1 MAETPLFTFVH
12 CADLH
17 LDSPFV
23 GLHALAPEISGVLRE
38 ATFKA
43 FNNVVD
49 LAIRQE
55 AKILIVA
62 GDVYD
67 GTDRSLRAQ
76 LHFRDALRRAVDA
89 GIQCCV
95 AHGNHDP
102 LSGWEAGLKMPAA
115 VHRFSGEE
123 VERVSVRAG
132 GETVAHVYGLSFP
145 VREVRENLAG
155 RFRRDADGP
164 FAIGVLHCNVGGNPQ
179 HDNYAPCTIEDL
191 VACGMDYWALGHVH
205 TRQVLRESLPCIV
218 YPGNTQ
224 GRSLRE
230 EGARGCY
237 LVRVDTAG
245 GVRQEFVPTD
255 VVRWYVDEVDISG
268 LNTMDDLLQALAATV
283 DQARA
288 RADGR
293 GAIMRVRVTGRG
305 DLHGT
310 LKRVEPDRDLARPL
324 REGEGGRE
332 DFVWVESVEVAT
344 RPALDLD
351 QRRQVE
357 DFTGDFLRAAERL
370 RTAGDPG
377 DALRE
382 VLAKRPEQRLIANE
396 LSRLSDADLLDL
408 LSESEILGLDYLLRD
423 EA

>member
-1 MAETPLFTFVH
+1 MPENPLFTFVH

-17 LDSPFV
+17 LDSPFL

-38 ATFKA
+38 ATFNA

-49 LAIRQE
+49 LAILQK
-55 AKILIVA
+55 AKVLIVA
-62 GDVYD
+62 GDIYD
-67 GTDRSLRAQ
+67 GADRSLRAQ

-102 LSGWEAGLKMPAA
+102 LSGWEAGLKMPTA
-115 VHRFSGEE
+115 VHRFSGGE
-123 VERVSVRAG
+123 VERVTVRAG
-132 GETVAHVYGLSFP
+132 GETVAHVYGLSYPF
-145 VREVRENLAG
+145 REVRENLAG
-155 RFRRDADGP
+155 RFRRDADSP
-164 FAIGVLHCNVGGNPQ
+164 FAIGVLHCNVGGNSQ

-205 TRQVLRESLPCIV
+205 TRQVLRESRPCIV

-230 EGARGCY
+230 AGERGCY
-237 LVRVDTAG
+237 VVQVDSAG
-245 GVRQEFVPTD
+245 GVRPEFVPTD
-255 VVRWYVDEVDISG
+255 MVRWYLDEADIAG
-268 LNTMDDLLQALAATV
+268 LKTMDDLLQSLAGTV
-283 DQARA
+283 DRTRA

-293 GAIMRVRVTGRG
+293 GAILRVRITGRG
-305 DLHGT
+305 DLHGM
-310 LKRVEPDRDLARPL
+310 LKRVEPDRDLAQPL
-324 REGEGGRE
+324 HEGEGGRE

-344 RPALDLD
+344 RPVLDLD

-357 DFTGDFLRAAERL
+357 DFTGDFLRAAEGL
-370 RTAGDPG
+370 RTANDPG
-377 DALRE
+377 AALRE

-396 LSRLSDADLLDL
+396 LSRLSDEDLLDL

>member
-43 FNNVVD
+43 FDNVVNQ
-49 LAIRQE
+49 AIQRQ
-55 AKILIVA
+55 AKVLIVA

-67 GTDRSLRAQ
+67 GADRSLRAQ
-76 LHFRDALRRAVDA
+76 LHFRDALGRAVEA
-89 GIQCCV
+89 GIQCFV
-95 AHGNHDP
+95 VHGNHDP

-115 VHRFSGEE
+115 VHRFSGGE
-123 VERVSVRAG
+123 VERVSVRDQ
-132 GETVAHVYGLSFP
+132 GETMVHVYGLSYP

-191 VACGMDYWALGHVH
+191 VACGMDYWALGHIH
-205 TRQVLRESLPCIV
+205 AHQVLRESRPCIV

-230 EGARGCY
+230 AGERGCY
-237 LVRVDTAG
+237 VVQVDTAG
-245 GVRQEFVPTD
+245 SVRPEFVPTD
-255 VVRWYVDEVDISG
+255 VVRWYVDEADIED
-268 LNTMDDLLQALAATV
+268 LKTMDDLLQSLAAAV

-288 RADGR
+288 RANGR
-293 GAIMRVRVTGRG
+293 GAIVRVRVTGRG
-305 DLHGT
+305 DLHGK
-310 LKRVEPDRDLARPL
+310 LRRVDPDRDLAQPL

-351 QRRQVE
+351 QRRQVQ

-377 DALRE
+377 AALRE
-382 VLAKRPEQRLIANE
+382 VLTKRPEQRLIANE
-396 LSRLSDADLLDL
+396 LARLSDADLLDL
-408 LSESEILGLDYLLRD
+408 LNESEVLGVDRLMGD